1 MRCALLI
8 AIYRVIDDEI
18 ISLSRIPLNKLFLPT
33 ALLMLPNLE
42 TNQNDADC
50 NV

>member
-1 MRCALLI
+1 MCSAYSHVQSI
-8 AIYRVIDDEI
+8 IDDEI

>member
-1 MRCALLI
+1 MICALQ
-8 AIYRVIDDEI
+8 AVCRVIDDEI